1 MDMFTGIVEQTGSI
15 ISTREVP
22 GGRRLRLAVG
32 EIAEGTVLGASICVG
47 GACLTVTRI
56 EPPELEFDV
65 MAETLAQS
73 TLGDKRVGEKVNLER
88 SLLVGDRVD
97 GHFVQGHVD
106 GVARVTRVQ
115 ASEREWRVWLEA
127 PAELQPYLIP
137 KGSVALD
144 GVSLTIAEVAQ
155 PEFCV
160 ALIPTTLSHTTL
172 AALKVGDRVNLETDI
187 LVRAVVHQ
195 LRELSGTSGVTLDT
209 LREAGFL

>member
-1 MDMFTGIVEQTGSI
+1 MFTGIVEQTGSI

-32 EIAEGTVLGASICVG
+32 EIEEGTVLGASICVSG
-47 GACLTVTRI
+47 VCLTVARI

-65 MAETLAQS
+65 VAETLEQS
-73 TLGDKRVGEKVNLER
+73 TLGDKRAGAKVNLER
-88 SLLVGDRVD
+88 SLRVGDRVD

-127 PAELQPYLIP
+127 PAELHPYLIP

-144 GVSLTIAEVAQ
+144 GVSLTIAEVAR

-160 ALIPTTLSHTTL
+160 ALIPTTLGHTTL

-195 LRELSGTSGVTLDT
+195 LGGLSGTSEVTLDT

>member
-1 MDMFTGIVEQTGSI
+1 MFTGIVEQTGRI
-15 ISTREVP
+15 VSTREVP

-32 EIAEGTVLGASICVG
+32 EIADDAVLGASICVS
-47 GACLTVTRI
+47 GACLTVAGI

-65 MAETLAQS
+65 VAETLNKS
-73 TLGDKRVGEKVNLER
+73 TLGRKRAGESVNLER
-88 SLLVGDRVD
+88 SLRVGDRVD

-127 PAELQPYLIP
+127 PAELHPYLIP

-144 GVSLTIAEVAQ
+144 GVSLTIAEVGK

-160 ALIPTTLSHTTL
+160 ALIPTTLAHTTL
-172 AALKVGDRVNLETDI
+172 AALKAGDRVNVETDI
-187 LVRAVVHQ
+187 LVRAVVEQ
-195 LRELSGTSGVTLDT
+195 LRGMSSGSGMTLDT
-209 LREAGFL
+209 LREAGFA

>member
-1 MDMFTGIVEQTGSI
+1 MFTGIVERTGSI
-15 ISTREVP
+15 VATREVS

-32 EIAEGTVLGASICVG
+32 ELAEGVVLGASVCVSG
-47 GACLTVTRI
+47 TCLTVARI

-65 MAETLAQS
+65 VAETLAKS
-73 TLGDKRVGEKVNLER
+73 TLGSKRAGELVNLER
-88 SLLVGDRVD
+88 SLRVGDRVD

-115 ASEREWRVWLEA
+115 ARAHEWSVWLEA
-127 PAELQPYLIP
+127 PAELRPYLIP

-144 GVSLTIAEVAQ
+144 GVSLTIAEVGR

-160 ALIPTTLSHTTL
+160 ALIPTTLGHTTL
-172 AALKVGDRVNLETDI
+172 TALQVGERVNVETDI

-195 LRELSGTSGVTLDT
+195 LRGMSDGSGVTLDT
-209 LREAGFL
+209 LREAGFV